1 MINMNIL
8 GCRLALGLVMALPA
22 VSVAADHSVA
32 DNNVAEYSIADLQ
45 SVFTN
50 ADVPRAFSGVAVI
63 AKGND
68 ITFSYTST
76 STFTAKPASSDLVT
90 PEFTLQTPFVTA
102 SLSKQMTAALV
113 MREVDQGRVDL
124 DAPITQYLEHLN
136 GKWDGVITVRQLL
149 NHLSG
154 IVKLDKPLKTI
165 PGEVFAYSNTGYNLL
180 GEITAKTSGMDYE
193 TLASEMFKRCGMGN
207 TNASS
212 NTNNAVRYHEKSV
225 GEQVAMTKDLPAR
238 FAPSAGVISTAED
251 LVAWNQC
258 LHNSDLLSAKSHLQ
272 MVSKAATRAHR
283 WGDLGYGFGL
293 QLSGSGEVKEW
304 SHSGY
309 VLGYISTLSYYP
321 ESDTSMILLENI
333 SWYPKDMTRVFYYHD
348 ELRSQL
354 LKQLTNN

>member
-1 MINMNIL
+1 MIKMNVFA
-8 GCRLALGLVMALPA
+8 CRLVYSLAMTLPMISLAA
-22 VSVAADHSVA
+22 VNDVAVL
-32 DNNVAEYSIADLQ
+32 ESI
-45 SVFTN
+45 FTN
-50 ADVPRAFSGVAVI
+50 ADAPRAFSGVAVI

-68 ITFSYTST
+68 ITFSYTS
-76 STFTAKPASSDLVT
+76 ASQSVVDGLDAA
-90 PEFTLQTPFVTA
+90 EFILQTPFVIA

-113 MREVDQGRVDL
+113 LREVDQGRINL
-124 DAPITQYLEHLN
+124 DAPITQYLEYLN
-136 GKWDGVITVRQLL
+136 GKWDTVITVRQLL

-154 IVKLDKPLKTI
+154 IIAIDKPLKTI

-180 GEITAKTSGMDYE
+180 GEIVVKTSGKDYQL
-193 TLASEMFKRCGMGN
+193 LASEMFKRCGMDN

-212 NTNNAVRYHEKSV
+212 NTDNAVRYHEKSV
-225 GEQVAMTKDLPAR
+225 GELVAMTKDLPAR
-238 FAPSAGVISTAED
+238 FTPSAGIISTAED

-272 MVSKAATRAHR
+272 MVSKAATRKHR

-293 QLSGSGEVKEW
+293 QLSGSGTVQEW

-321 ESDTSMILLENI
+321 ESDTSMVLLENI

-348 ELRSQL
+348 QLRKQL
-354 LKQLTNN
+354 LKTAIDNN

>member
-1 MINMNIL
+1 MIKTNVL
-8 GCRLALGLVMALPA
+8 ACRLAYGLVYSLAMTLPMVSLAA
-22 VSVAADHSVA
+22 V
-32 DNNVAEYSIADLQ
+32 NNVTDLQ
-45 SVFTN
+45 SVFTSMN
-50 ADVPRAFSGVAVI
+50 APRAFSGIAVI
-63 AKGND
+63 AKGSD
-68 ITFSYTST
+68 ITFSYAST
-76 STFTAKPASSDLVT
+76 SQPVVDGLEVAA
-90 PEFTLQTPFVTA
+90 FTLQTPFVTA

-113 MREVDQGRVDL
+113 MREVDQGRITL
-124 DAPITQYLEHLN
+124 DAPITQYLEYLN
-136 GKWDGVITVRQLL
+136 GKWDAVITVRQLL

-154 IVKLDKPLKTI
+154 IVAIDKPLKTI

-180 GEITAKTSGMDYE
+180 GEIVVKTSGKDYPL
-193 TLASEMFKRCGMGN
+193 LASEMFKRCGMDN

-212 NTNNAVRYHEKSV
+212 NTNNAVRYHEKYV
-225 GEQVAMTKDLPAR
+225 GELMAMTKDLPAS
-238 FAPSAGVISTAED
+238 FAPSAGTISTAED

-272 MVSKAATRAHR
+272 MVSKAATRQHR

-293 QLSGSGEVKEW
+293 QLSDTGTAKEW

-348 ELRSQL
+348 QLRKQL
-354 LKQLTNN
+354 LKTAIDNY